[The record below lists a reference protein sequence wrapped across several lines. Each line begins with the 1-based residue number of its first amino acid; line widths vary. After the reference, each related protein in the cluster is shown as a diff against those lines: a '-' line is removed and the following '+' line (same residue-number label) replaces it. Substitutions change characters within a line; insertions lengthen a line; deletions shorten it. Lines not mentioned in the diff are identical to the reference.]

1 MKIAIFDMDGT
12 LVDSSKDITISVN
25 YVREH
30 NHSLEPLSE
39 QYVIDV
45 INMTNRNLAKLFYE
59 TDQYLPK
66 DRELFEKHYY
76 DQCVKNVK
84 LYEHIEDVLD
94 ELSEDG
100 IKCAVATNAPSI
112 FAHRMLEHLNIK
124 DYFEHIV
131 GSDMVENS
139 KPHRDMLDLILDN
152 YDYSSCYMIGDNDK
166 DMIAGESVGA
176 NTLYATWG
184 FGEPSDEYKNL
195 KTPLAIL
202 SYVQS

>member
-1 MKIAIFDMDGT
+1 MKVAIFDMDGT
-12 LVDSSKDITISVN
+12 LIDSSKDITISVN
-25 YVREH
+25 HVREA

-39 QYVIDV
+39 QYVVEI

-59 TDQYLPK
+59 TDEYLQK
-66 DRELFEKHYY
+66 DRDLFEKHYY
-76 DQCVKNVK
+76 DQCIVNVK

-94 ELSEDG
+94 ELTEDG

-112 FAHRMLEHLNIK
+112 FAKRMLEHLNIV

-152 YDYSSCYMIGDNDK
+152 YDYNSCFMIGDNDK
-166 DMIAGESVGA
+166 DMLAGENVGA
-176 NTLYATWG
+176 NTLFATWG
-184 FGEPSDEYKNL
+184 FGEANSEYKNL